1 MINSL
6 FVFNFKSLKINV
18 LSFFVSAIVISVPW
32 IQLASRPSKRKIY
45 RQCAS
50 DVSKQFNFKA

>member
-1 MINSL
+1 MVYL
-6 FVFNFKSLKINV
+6 FLILKALINV
-18 LSFFVSAIVISVPW
+18 LSFFVSAIDKSVPW
-32 IQLASRPSKRKIY
+32 IQLASRPSKRKMN